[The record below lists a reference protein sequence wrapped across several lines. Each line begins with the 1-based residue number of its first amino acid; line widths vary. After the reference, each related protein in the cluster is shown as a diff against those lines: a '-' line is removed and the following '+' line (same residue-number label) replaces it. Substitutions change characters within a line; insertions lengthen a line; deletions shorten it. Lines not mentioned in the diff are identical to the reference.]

1 MITTVSVVNIH
12 HFIKCKIKG
21 EKNCQDTSLN
31 SPISEPY
38 LPKFQITIIKLE
50 WTHFLIMAIGF

>member
-21 EKNCQDTSLN
+21 GKNFQDTSLN
-31 SPISEPY
+31 SLI
-38 LPKFQITIIKLE
+38 QKLNFICQVPN
-50 WTHFLIMAIGF
+50 HNYRAGMDPLF